1 VRGDSGVLAAEARA
15 GSLSDHVARGVRD
28 TPRMPVEEPAASA
41 EESAHRGG
49 FTIREYEGRVWDMAR
64 HQIHPTFLFVVAQ
77 VAAATRLLAHP
88 AYADAGG
95 WAREAALF
103 LAGFLGAWGCFYSTL
118 LRVAGLRSLAV
129 TILVPLALLVA
140 AAAWFVLPA
149 PNVMDRGTL
158 LAAELALVAP
168 GVAGWALT
176 MRRWRR
182 ARREAE
188 LAGGGT
194 AP

>member
-1 VRGDSGVLAAEARA
+1 
-15 GSLSDHVARGVRD
+15 
-28 TPRMPVEEPAASA
+28 MPADEPAAPA
-41 EESAHRGG
+41 PESAHRGG
-49 FTIREYEGRVWDMAR
+49 FTIREYEARVWDMAR
-64 HQIHPTFLFVVAQ
+64 HQIHPTFLYVAAQ

-118 LRVAGLRSLAV
+118 LRVAGLRSVAV
-129 TILVPLALLVA
+129 TILVPLAVLTA
-140 AAAWFVLPA
+140 AAIWFLLPA
-149 PNVMDRGTL
+149 PDVMERRTL
-158 LAAELALVAP
+158 LAAELALVLP

-182 ARREAE
+182 ARREAA
-188 LAGGGT
+188 LAAGET
-194 AP
+194 PR